1 MKGEFQVKNVD
12 VNSLN
17 SLAKTIIE
25 IINQL
30 ASETKTIKTKEETK
44 KMRVVSV
51 LDNEMCKVAYN
62 GQEFTA
68 KTNIELKVGNS
79 VWVLAPSGDYTNL
92 LVLYK

>member
-1 MKGEFQVKNVD
+1 MIK
-12 VNSLN
+12 
-17 SLAKTIIE
+17 IE
-25 IINQL
+25 INKINILVKTLVETVNQL
-30 ASETKTIKTKEETK
+30 AKETKTIKNKDETK

-51 LDNEMCKVAYN
+51 LDSGMCKVAYN

>member
-1 MKGEFQVKNVD
+1 MIKIDINKINILVKTLVET
-12 VNSLN
+12 V
-17 SLAKTIIE
+17 
-25 IINQL
+25 NQL
-30 ASETKTIKTKEETK
+30 AKETKTIKNKDETK

-51 LDNEMCKVAYN
+51 LDREMCKGAYN

>member
-1 MKGEFQVKNVD
+1 MKNVD
-12 VNSLN
+12 ENSLN
-17 SLAKTIIE
+17 SLVKTIIE

-30 ASETKTIKTKEETK
+30 ASETKTIKTTDETK
-44 KMRVVSV
+44 KLRVVSV
-51 LDNEMCKVAYN
+51 MYNEMCKVAYN

-68 KTNIELKVGNS
+68 KTNIELKVGKS

>member
-1 MKGEFQVKNVD
+1 MKNVD
-12 VNSLN
+12 ENSLN
-17 SLAKTIIE
+17 SLVKTIIE

-30 ASETKTIKTKEETK
+30 ASETKIIKTKDETK

-51 LDNEMCKVAYN
+51 LNNEMCKVAYN

>member
-1 MKGEFQVKNVD
+1 MIKIDINKINILVKTLVET
-12 VNSLN
+12 V
-17 SLAKTIIE
+17 
-25 IINQL
+25 NQL
-30 ASETKTIKTKEETK
+30 AKETKTIKNKDETK

-51 LDNEMCKVAYN
+51 LDSGMCKVAYN